1 MMEENFWIQELQMQ
15 LKKMPDLCKNKNLLD
30 CKLYLFG
37 SACSKL
43 SPNDI
48 DIVLMYPYNLHR
60 MQEIFQLRDEI
71 IRYLEY
77 KIKLQ
82 VHILTLS
89 YEEEKQILFL
99 SKENAKFII

>member
-1 MMEENFWIQELQMQ
+1 MEENFWIQELQML
-15 LKKMPDLCKNKNLLD
+15 LKMMPDLCENISSLD
-30 CKLYLFG
+30 SKLYLFG
-37 SACSKL
+37 SACNNL

-48 DIVLMYPYNLHR
+48 DIILMYPYNLHK
-60 MQEIFQLRDEI
+60 MYEILQLRDEI
-71 IRYLEY
+71 KLFLEY

-99 SKENAKFII
+99 SKENAKSINI